1 MDASG
6 ETYYVSPG
14 IPPNTVDSITLSIQ
28 DLLDDKEYGLD
39 LRLIAGA
46 SGLNHRISS
55 SRIQKPGLALTG
67 YIQHLHPDRIQVLG
81 NTEISYMFQLNEDRL
96 RSNTQTLCSF
106 PISCFVVSKGL
117 TPPPAFL
124 EITEKHN
131 IPVLVA
137 PHQSSTFISLITKF
151 LEEQLLPTTHMHGV
165 LMDVLGVGMLL
176 TGKSGIGKSECAL
189 DLVIRGH
196 RLVAD
201 DMVFIRKKM
210 PASLVGQPVQQI
222 QHLMEIR
229 GLGIINIKD
238 LYGVS
243 SIREKKI
250 IDLVLELVEWNPDQE
265 YDRLGVDDNTT
276 TILGIEL
283 PHLVIPVR
291 PGRNLGSIIEVAAR
305 NFLLKG
311 MGYHSAKDFQ
321 QRLLERIE
329 VRPLGDEVE

>member
-1 MDASG
+1 MDG
-6 ETYYVSPG
+6 
-14 IPPNTVDSITLSIQ
+14 ITLSIQ

-46 SGLNHRISS
+46 SGLGHRVSS

-67 YIQHLHPDRIQVLG
+67 YTQHLHPDRIQVLG
-81 NTEISYMFQLNEDRL
+81 NTEISYLFQLSDERL
-96 RSNTQTLCSF
+96 RDNTQKLCSF

-117 TPPPAFL
+117 TPPAAFL
-124 EITEKHN
+124 EITEQHT
-131 IPVLVA
+131 IPVLVS

-151 LEEQLLPTTHMHGV
+151 LEEQLLPTTHLHGV

-250 IDLVLELVEWNPDQE
+250 IDLVLELMEWNPDQE
-265 YDRLGVDDNTT
+265 YDRLGIDDKTT
-276 TILGIEL
+276 TILGVEL

-321 QRLLERIE
+321 QRLLERME